1 MTETILPFLLIK
13 CKIVKTKD
21 IIKHV
26 NIKLKQ
32 GLILDELRE
41 KKKSKEKKIIQNS
54 FTEENSQEQEHQK
67 KQTKHKF
74 TIYGAQIAKN
84 THTRVYLFYMLNC
97 CLRMGIDPLYAAC
110 VQ

>member
-26 NIKLKQ
+26 NRKLKQ

-41 KKKSKEKKIIQNS
+41 KKEI
-54 FTEENSQEQEHQK
+54 
-67 KQTKHKF
+67 
-74 TIYGAQIAKN
+74 
-84 THTRVYLFYMLNC
+84 
-97 CLRMGIDPLYAAC
+97 
-110 VQ
+110 